1 MVSSLALESQRLIV
15 LGDFNIHTEATLST
29 LKNYQHILALEF
41 AINEVN
47 NNPNILSNISLGF
60 HVYDSYFSAR
70 MTYQNILKLLSNW
83 KRIVPN
89 FHCNKKKNLVA
100 AIGGIDSEVSYY
112 MATITGVYKIAQIGY
127 CVLAPVMSE
136 KPQHSFFYRM
146 VPNEVYQYKGIV
158 QLLLHFQWTWVGLM
172 AAEDD
177 NGEKFVQTLGKM
189 LFQGGI
195 CTAFIA
201 KTIHLAQFMESETP
215 FEIFPYLCGLLKD
228 PKVKVVIINAE
239 HQTVS
244 NLKWLIY
251 SSVSLRN
258 VVTLASLSKV
268 WIMTAHRDF
277 STQAVHRLFDI
288 HAFDGTLSFAIHS
301 EEMLAFSEFLQTLHP
316 SSSKRNDFLTF
327 FWEEAFSC
335 SFSESNEVNER
346 PMCTGQER
354 LDDLPRVLFEV
365 SMTGQS
371 YSIYNAVYMLAHAL
385 DRVYK
390 SKTSR
395 KVMAYPGPP
404 DPSYLQSWQ
413 LHSFLR
419 SVIFNNSAGDTVA
432 FDENGELAAGFDI
445 MNWVTFPN
453 QSFLKVKVGNMDPH
467 AFLGKEFSINE
478 EAITLH
484 NIFNQVLPISLC
496 SDKCHPGYMKKKMEG
511 KIFCCYE
518 CIPCPDGKFSNQKDM
533 AECSKCPDDQYP
545 NKNQDECLPKRMNF
559 LSFTEPLGISLT
571 CLALSLS
578 LINIMVLKIFIKN
591 KDTPIVKANNQN
603 LTYSLLVS
611 LLLSSLCTFLFI
623 GQPKKVTCYLRQT
636 IFGTVF
642 SVAVSCVLAKTIT
655 VVVAF
660 MATKPGSRM
669 RKWVGKGLANSVVLN
684 CSLIQASMC
693 VVWLCTA
700 PPFPNFDMHTLAEEI
715 ILECNE
721 GSVTMFYCIMG
732 YLGFL
737 AMVSFNVAF
746 FARKLPD
753 SFNEAKFIT
762 FSMVVFCS
770 VWLCFVPSYLST
782 KGKYMVAVEIFSIL
796 ASSASLLGFI
806 FFPKCFII
814 VLKPELNCKDY
825 LIRKI

>member
-1 MVSSLALESQRLIV
+1 
-15 LGDFNIHTEATLST
+15 
-29 LKNYQHILALEF
+29 
-41 AINEVN
+41 
-47 NNPNILSNISLGF
+47 
-60 HVYDSYFSAR
+60 
-70 MTYQNILKLLSNW
+70 
-83 KRIVPN
+83 
-89 FHCNKKKNLVA
+89 
-100 AIGGIDSEVSYY
+100 
-112 MATITGVYKIAQIGY
+112 
-127 CVLAPVMSE
+127 
-136 KPQHSFFYRM
+136 
-146 VPNEVYQYKGIV
+146 
-158 QLLLHFQWTWVGLM
+158 
-172 AAEDD
+172 
-177 NGEKFVQTLGKM
+177 
-189 LFQGGI
+189 
-195 CTAFIA
+195 
-201 KTIHLAQFMESETP
+201 
-215 FEIFPYLCGLLKD
+215 
-228 PKVKVVIINAE
+228 
-239 HQTVS
+239 
-244 NLKWLIY
+244 
-251 SSVSLRN
+251 
-258 VVTLASLSKV
+258 
-268 WIMTAHRDF
+268 MTAHWDF
-277 STQAVHRLFDI
+277 SSQAVHRIFDI
-288 HAFDGTLSFAIHS
+288 QSFDGTLSFAIHS
-301 EEMLAFSEFLQTLHP
+301 KEMLAFSEFLQTLHP
-316 SSSKRNDFLTF
+316 SSSKRNDFLTL

-335 SFSESNEVNER
+335 SFSESNEDIER

-385 DRVYK
+385 DGVYK

-395 KVMAYPGPP
+395 KVMAYLGPP
-404 DPSYLQSWQ
+404 DPSNLQSWQ

-484 NIFNQVLPISLC
+484 NTFNQVLPISLC
-496 SDKCHPGYMKKKMEG
+496 SNKCHPGYMKKKMEG

-545 NKNQDECLPKRMNF
+545 NKNQDECLPKSINF
-559 LSFTEPLGISLT
+559 LSFTEPLGITLT

-591 KDTPIVKANNQN
+591 KDTPIVKANNRN

-611 LLLSSLCTFLFI
+611 LLLCSLCTFLFI

-700 PPFPNFDMHTLAEEI
+700 PPFPNFDMHILTEEI

-721 GSVTMFYCIMG
+721 GSVSMFYCIMG

-737 AMVSFNVAF
+737 AMVSFTVAF

-762 FSMVVFCS
+762 FSMLVFCS

-825 LIRKI
+825 LIRKK